1 MCAQMLSF
9 NKINSLYFIEG
20 IAYSVTTMRILAQ
33 FAAAVLTW
41 YKRQMSSPYYS
52 NLAEAPKGS

>member
-1 MCAQMLSF
+1 MLSF
-9 NKINSLYFIEG
+9 NKINSLYFIQG